1 MAIISK
7 PISLSNLLKTEFG
20 ITNSNSLTALS
31 PYGFTGALWD
41 QNKSPGFVPNN
52 IKDSAGI
59 AITSSSY
66 KILSFFEECYYVVGS
81 VLFRIS
87 ASSYATSSALIATMG
102 TPTGYISGRINTS
115 ISSGVITVTSNW
127 PSKAGTSTCTITPV
141 INSSTTYSTT
151 YSCKSFKLTSTNNS
165 YNNGAF
171 KLVGTRS
178 VAPDQTDSYTGWFT
192 AGSTY
197 TVTGLLYDGYYYI
210 SVFVRNRTV

>member
-31 PYGFTGALWD
+31 PFGFTGALWD

-52 IKDSAGI
+52 IKDSSGI
-59 AITSSSY
+59 AITSTSY

-81 VLFRIS
+81 ARFSIS
-87 ASSYATSSALIATMG
+87 ASSYSTSSALIATMVM
-102 TPTGYISGRINTS
+102 PTGDISGRINVS
-115 ISSGVITVTSNW
+115 ISGGVITVTSNW

-141 INSSTTYSTT
+141 INSSTEGSSTT
-151 YSCKSFKLTSTNNS
+151 YSCTSFKLTSTNNS

-178 VAPDQTDSYTGWFT
+178 FAPD
-192 AGSTY
+192 
-197 TVTGLLYDGYYYI
+197 
-210 SVFVRNRTV
+210 